1 MKSNLFLQKQ
11 GIFYEDINQYVLDR
25 ENALKYIEILYQE
38 KKIILGGDVLAYD
51 EDGFYHTYDNW
62 FLEKDK
68 LNIEQSY
75 FYTKSY
81 IENYSSSNV
90 VYFNIV
96 VQL

>member
-51 EDGFYHTYDNW
+51 EDGFYYTYDNW

-90 VYFNIV
+90 VYFNVV